1 MLHRGTRWV
10 MRVSRLK
17 NCGDDDGTAGLV
29 KVFAEW
35 GLNAEP
41 SRLSRWEYGNSRASY
56 RLLRAYEIGCGLPP
70 FLLFALNDRQARSI
84 GHRFSEVSAID
95 VSEILVVDDIYEII
109 DRALTGEVVSGSEWY
124 QLATFTSSRNYFYLS
139 PDNAGIVARRLI
151 EELARSLGP
160 AYILRF
166 EALHLFASQPR
177 LYKAFIDQFLE
188 MLKDGYT
195 GTIGDAVSLIRRAT
209 PAIRGDLLSRM
220 RESDSPMVRSSH
232 DWIADILKIRGPA
245 KEIPVARAKLVDL
258 TETLCRALPKWAM
271 AHVEVDVTG
280 PLIREALGARFR
292 LQRHEASLLLM
303 LAGVHES
310 LSEQLLNAV
319 EAETDSVLRRRLANL
334 LAYQVPGLNP
344 DRLERLAL
352 VEEDPETR
360 QSLWTARGHV
370 LVPIHASDSIVAQLS
385 DPRSQFAITYALG
398 ISGSIDD
405 ELLDRPGLSDDLRG
419 TLGWWHQRGA
429 AILS

>member
-1 MLHRGTRWV
+1 

-17 NCGDDDGTAGLV
+17 QCSDDADTAELV

-70 FLLFALNDRQARSI
+70 FLLFALNDRQARAI
-84 GHRFSEVSAID
+84 EHRFSEVSAID
-95 VSEILVVDDIYEII
+95 VSEILVVDEIYGII
-109 DRALTGEVVSGSEWY
+109 DRALTVGAVSGSEWY
-124 QLATFTSSRNYFYLS
+124 ELATFTASHNYFYLS
-139 PDNAGIVARRLI
+139 PGNAGILARRLV
-151 EELARSLGP
+151 EELAHSLGP

-177 LYKAFIDQFLE
+177 LHNALIDQFLE
-188 MLKDGYT
+188 MLKEGYT
-195 GTIGDAVSLIRRAT
+195 GNIGDTVSLISRAA
-209 PAIRGDLLSRM
+209 PALRKDLLTQM
-220 RESDSPMVRSSH
+220 RKSDSPMVRSSH
-232 DWIADILKIRGPA
+232 DWIADILQVREPA
-245 KEIPVARAKLVDL
+245 KEIPVARAKLADL
-258 TETLCRALPKWAM
+258 TETLCSALPKWAM
-271 AHVEVDVTG
+271 AHVETDVTG
-280 PLIREALGARFR
+280 PLISEALGARFR
-292 LQRHEASLLLM
+292 LERHEASLLLM

-310 LSEQLLNAV
+310 LSEQLLDAV
-319 EAETDSVLRRRLANL
+319 EAETDSLLRRRLANL

-352 VEEDPETR
+352 AEEDSETR

-370 LVPIHASDSIVAQLS
+370 LVPIHASDSIVAELC
-385 DPRSQFAITYALG
+385 DPRWQFAVTYALG

-405 ELLDRPGLSDDLRG
+405 ELLNRPDLSDDLLG
-419 TLGWWHQRGA
+419 TLNWWHQQGA

>member
-17 NCGDDDGTAGLV
+17 HCGDDASTAELV

-56 RLLRAYEIGCGLPP
+56 RLLRAYEIGCALPP
-70 FLLFALNDRQARSI
+70 FLLFALNDRQARAI

-95 VSEILVVDDIYEII
+95 VSEILVVDDIYKII
-109 DRALTGEVVSGSEWY
+109 DRALAVGVVSGSEWY
-124 QLATFTSSRNYFYLS
+124 QLATFTSSHHYFYLS
-139 PDNAGIVARRLI
+139 PGNAGILARRLI

-177 LYKAFIDQFLE
+177 LYKALVEQLLE
-188 MLKDGYT
+188 MLKDGCT
-195 GTIGDAVSLIRRAT
+195 GTLGDAVSLIGRAS
-209 PAIRGDLLSRM
+209 PAIRRDLLSRM
-220 RESDSPMVRSSH
+220 GESDSPMVRSSH
-232 DWIADILKIRGPA
+232 DWIADILKDRGPV
-245 KEIPVARAKLVDL
+245 KEIPVARAKLGDL
-258 TETLCRALPKWAM
+258 TEALCRQLPKWAM
-271 AHVEVDVTG
+271 AHVETDVTG
-280 PLIREALGARFR
+280 PLISEALGARFR
-292 LQRHEASLLLM
+292 LKRHEASLLLM

-310 LSEQLLNAV
+310 LSEQLLDAF
-319 EAETDSVLRRRLANL
+319 EAETDSVLRRRLADL
-334 LAYQVPGLNP
+334 LTYHVPGLNP

-352 VEEDPETR
+352 AEEDPETC
-360 QSLWTARGHV
+360 QSMWTARGHV
-370 LVPIHASDSIVAQLS
+370 LVPMHASDSIVAELS
-385 DPRSQFAITYALG
+385 DPRSQFAVSYALG

-405 ELLDRPGLSDDLRG
+405 ELLDRPGLSDDLLG

-429 AILS
+429 ALLT